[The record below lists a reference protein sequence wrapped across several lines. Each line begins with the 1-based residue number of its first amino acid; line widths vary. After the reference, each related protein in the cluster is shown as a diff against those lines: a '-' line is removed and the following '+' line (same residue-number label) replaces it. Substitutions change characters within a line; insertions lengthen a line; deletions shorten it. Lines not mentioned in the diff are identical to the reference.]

1 MRSSRLAV
9 MTGLVVI
16 VVLAAGSRFSASPQP
31 ARVRPPAIALDRVAL
46 PIPVPKAL
54 GRVQIP
60 GTLRQALARLLALD
74 SLGRRAPRP
83 PLPSVIQQVGPLWG
97 PGPPIS
103 HAVPCNIAGDGCS
116 LIPCVEF
123 ARITNATA
131 MVHAGAATIG
141 SRCRGRRGA
150 PKILRVAAG

>member
-16 VVLAAGSRFSASPQP
+16 VVLAAGWRFSASPQP
-31 ARVRPPAIALDRVAL
+31 ARARPAAIALDRVAL
-46 PIPVPKAL
+46 PIPVPKVL
-54 GRVQIP
+54 GRAQIP
-60 GTLRQALARLLALD
+60 GTLRRALQRLLALD

-83 PLPSVIQQVGPLWG
+83 LPSVVQRGRTLWG
-97 PGPPIS
+97 VGPPIS
-103 HAVPCNIAGDGCS
+103 RAVPCNIAGDGCS

-123 ARITNATA
+123 ARITSATA
-131 MVHAGAATIG
+131 VLHAAAPAAR

>member
-1 MRSSRLAV
+1 

-16 VVLAAGSRFSASPQP
+16 VVLAAGWRFSASPQP
-31 ARVRPPAIALDRVAL
+31 ARARPAAVALGRVAL
-46 PIPVPKAL
+46 AIPVPKVL

-60 GTLRQALARLLALD
+60 GTLRRALQRLLALH
-74 SLGRRAPRP
+74 SLGGSASRP
-83 PLPSVIQQVGPLWG
+83 PPAVVQRGRLRWG
-97 PGPPIS
+97 VGPPIS
-103 HAVPCNIAGDGCS
+103 HAAPCNIAGDGCS

-123 ARITNATA
+123 VRITSATA
-131 MVHAGAATIG
+131 VVHAGAATAG